1 MKSYVSQQGSSP
13 SSALSFF
20 NCSPGLAC
28 LLPVTSSCFSCT
40 CSKSHSLFW
49 IWMQLYF
56 SPIRKKMVWVW
67 KRVCSVFFV
76 VQPQVLPMVGNS
88 SWLVA
93 SLLCFQRE
101 KVKKAPAFS
110 NSTFVTEKRLWFFR
124 HNWTVLLGIYASVL
138 TVLSCRYVIT
148 TDPSKTLRVN
158 SRAPPCT
165 LVPPRAV

>member
-1 MKSYVSQQGSSP
+1 MYLLWSHMSVNSVLHPHQH
-13 SSALSFF
+13 SFF

-67 KRVCSVFFV
+67 KRICSVFFV

-101 KVKKAPAFS
+101 KVKKPKNRHLRSVTARLLLLKKGL
-110 NSTFVTEKRLWFFR
+110 NNQDFVVMIFPPK
-124 HNWTVLLGIYASVL
+124 
-138 TVLSCRYVIT
+138 LSSSIT
-148 TDPSKTLRVN
+148 GDLCVCVN
-158 SRAPPCT
+158 SK
-165 LVPPRAV
+165 L